1 MIMTKAIEHGD
12 TPSSLIT
19 DHPYEPIDQ
28 WWSLCK
34 HCRLAQAAHSSS
46 VPEVIAE
53 KKARFERQMRAGIVR
68 RYPTYE
74 TSEVEHH
81 SQPQIGYIGDDE
93 DD

>member
-1 MIMTKAIEHGD
+1 MGKPIEHGD

-19 DHPYEPIDQ
+19 DHAYEPIDQ

-46 VPEVIAE
+46 IPEVIAE
-53 KKARFERQMRAGIVR
+53 KKARFERQMRAGFVR

-74 TSEVEHH
+74 PEVETPVGR
-81 SQPQIGYIGDDE
+81 PQIEYIGDDE
-93 DD
+93 DE